1 MKKALLG
8 FLVTMACAAAGFL
21 WGRARR
27 EAALKAEAAA
37 RAVPPPVVET
47 APDPLPAELP
57 GELPTESRPADS
69 VPRGLE

>member
-8 FLVTMACAAAGFL
+8 FLLTMACAAAGFL

-27 EAALKAEAAA
+27 QAALEAEAAA
-37 RAVPPPVVET
+37 KAAPPPLAMPA
-47 APDPLPAELP
+47 APLEPPAD
-57 GELPTESRPADS
+57 LPTDQRPADS